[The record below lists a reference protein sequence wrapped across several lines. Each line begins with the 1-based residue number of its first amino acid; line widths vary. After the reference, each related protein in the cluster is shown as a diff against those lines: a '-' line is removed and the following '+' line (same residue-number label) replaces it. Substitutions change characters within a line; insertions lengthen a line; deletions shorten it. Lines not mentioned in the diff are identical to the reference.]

1 MNIRQQGGQSLTE
14 FLIAMFGFGF
24 LMLAMFQA
32 ILFYRA
38 KATIDYA
45 AMEAARAGAVH
56 GVDMGEMRKG
66 LARGMLPLLATA
78 SGAPSK
84 VSLLARFEE
93 ARLVD
98 IPLHAKIEVISPT
111 QAAFNDFKEQQW
123 DGTTALPN
131 DSLNYRPATL
141 GSSSGMSVQDANI
154 LKIKVT
160 YRYPIIVP
168 IVDKVMNGF
177 FSSVSIDPAYSIA
190 GGHEVYSIPIV
201 ASAEVRMQSPITSA
215 ANLK

>member
-1 MNIRQQGGQSLTE
+1 MKAHSQQGQSLIE

-24 LMLAMFQA
+24 LLLAMLQA

-38 KATIDYA
+38 KATVDYA

-78 SGAPSK
+78 SGDPSK
-84 VSLLARFEE
+84 VGLLARFEE

-98 IPLHAKIEVISPT
+98 IPLHATIEVINPT
-111 QAAFNDFKEQQW
+111 KAAWNDFKEPQW
-123 DGTTALPN
+123 DGTNALPN
-131 DSLNYRPATL
+131 DSLNYRPTSL

-168 IVDKVMNGF
+168 IVDRVMNGF
-177 FSSVSIDPAYSIA
+177 FSQVHMDPAYSVA
-190 GGHEVYSIPIV
+190 GGHEVYSVPIV
-201 ASAEVRMQSPITSA
+201 ASAEVRMQSPITNQ